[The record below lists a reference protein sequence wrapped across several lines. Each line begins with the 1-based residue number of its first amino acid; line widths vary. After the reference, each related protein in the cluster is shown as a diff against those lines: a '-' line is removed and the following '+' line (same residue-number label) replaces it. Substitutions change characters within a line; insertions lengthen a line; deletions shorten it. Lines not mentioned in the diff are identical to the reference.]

1 MVEIRGISEY
11 RTYSGGSDRSKKGG
25 AKEGAEFSEL
35 VNAGDTRRTGVEA
48 EPPKEEEG
56 RGSAIAAGEVSA
68 VYDGAGRP
76 LRTGLFAGR
85 LLDVHV

>member
-1 MVEIRGISEY
+1 MVEIRGIGEY

-25 AKEGAEFSEL
+25 ANQGAEFSEL
-35 VNAGDTRRTGVEA
+35 VNTGEDRRTEA
-48 EPPKEEEG
+48 QTASPNGESG
-56 RGSAIAAGEVSA
+56 RGYAIETESASA
-68 VYDGAGRP
+68 VYDGTGRP